1 MATRK
6 ESSWP
11 PYTVSNRVITAA
23 AIITTTTTTTTTKAV
38 LIKFNLFIYD
48 LCPSNTQR
56 IDGVAMAALL
66 LLLLLLLL
74 LSYHLYVG
82 YLQLYT

>member
-23 AIITTTTTTTTTKAV
+23 AIITTTTTTKAV